1 MQRGGTAALSG
12 AGGGGCV
19 MTRLAGAFLLAAACL
34 GAGMLAAQ
42 RLRGRVRLLRQ
53 FEGALERMER
63 ELSYTATELPEL
75 LEKLSGPDGAGA
87 FFRACAQGLRGP
99 DRPPLRRLWH
109 EGLRRLPVPLREGEL
124 ELLEEAGHI
133 LGQYDSAGQCAALKR
148 IRGELAVARRDAE
161 LERDRL
167 TRVYCTVGGTAGL
180 FLIILLS

>member
-1 MQRGGTAALSG
+1 
-12 AGGGGCV
+12 

-180 FLIILLS
+180 FLMILLS